1 MIKEER
7 KRKKRKKISITV
19 ILAIFITLA
28 ALALIVVK
36 VFRVQKVVVDG
47 NKLYDSKMIEDTIL
61 NDDYSWN
68 SLYVFLKYRFTKPKT
83 IPFIDTM
90 EVTLKSPGTLHI
102 TVYEKGIM
110 GYIFIPSIN
119 ENAYFDKDGLVVE
132 TSSDIIENTPM
143 ISGLSCDQVV
153 LYEKLPL
160 DESILKEILTLT
172 QTLKKYDLI
181 PESITY
187 GGDNEPVLAY
197 GNIQVIVGN
206 TTQLPPKIERLSKIM
221 PSLQGLSGVL
231 HLESWTEN
239 TTNIVFDK
247 DKQEES

>member
-1 MIKEER
+1 
-7 KRKKRKKISITV
+7 
-19 ILAIFITLA
+19 
-28 ALALIVVK
+28 
-36 VFRVQKVVVDG
+36 
-47 NKLYDSKMIEDTIL
+47 
-61 NDDYSWN
+61 
-68 SLYVFLKYRFTKPKT
+68 
-83 IPFIDTM
+83 
-90 EVTLKSPGTLHI
+90 
-102 TVYEKGIM
+102 
-110 GYIFIPSIN
+110 
-119 ENAYFDKDGLVVE
+119 
-132 TSSDIIENTPM
+132 M

-160 DESILKEILTLT
+160 DETILKEILALT

-181 PESITY
+181 PDSITY

-206 TTQLPPKIERLSKIM
+206 TTQLTPKIERLSKIM

-247 DKQEES
+247 DEQEES